1 MRSRF
6 WRKRIFVLL
15 IAFCGVLP
23 ALVGQIS
30 SGTVPSAQST
40 FPYLEQWKDAVVSG
54 NAEVLKGLYST
65 NPPARVNTAG
75 GGSNADAE
83 VAFWS
88 GLKIRRM
95 KVDIVQSSSP
105 QNGLH
110 QVVFKIEIHTT
121 SSPARALYVS
131 AAQLWQQQGDQ
142 WRIVVGERSDPAK
155 LQQPLSTKKDIYG
168 SSIDA
173 HTEIQQ
179 ALSGAAKEHKRVL
192 LLFGANWCYDCHVLD
207 LAFQRPDIS
216 AVLKRDY
223 KVVHVD
229 VGEGDKNQDLMSEYD
244 VPMKRGI
251 PAAAVLDGNG
261 KLLVSQKNGEFEKAR
276 ALGPED
282 LLRFL
287 NQWKPQAR

>member
-1 MRSRF
+1 MRSRL
-6 WRKRIFVLL
+6 WQTRIFVLL

-23 ALVGQIS
+23 DSAGQIS
-30 SGTVPSAQST
+30 AGTLPSAQST

-54 NAEVLKGLYST
+54 NAAVLKALYST
-65 NPPARVNTAG
+65 NPPARVNPAG
-75 GGSNADAE
+75 GGSDAD

-95 KVDIVQSSSP
+95 TVNVVQSSSP
-105 QNGLH
+105 QKGLH
-110 QVVFKIEIHTT
+110 QVVFQVEIHTA
-121 SSPARALYVS
+121 SSQSRVLYVS

-155 LQQPLSTKKDIYG
+155 LQQPLSTNKDIYG

-173 HTEIQQ
+173 HTEIKQ

-192 LLFGANWCYDCHVLD
+192 VLFGANWCYDCHVLD
-207 LAFQRPDIS
+207 LAFQRADIS

-251 PAAAVLDGNG
+251 PAAAILDGNG